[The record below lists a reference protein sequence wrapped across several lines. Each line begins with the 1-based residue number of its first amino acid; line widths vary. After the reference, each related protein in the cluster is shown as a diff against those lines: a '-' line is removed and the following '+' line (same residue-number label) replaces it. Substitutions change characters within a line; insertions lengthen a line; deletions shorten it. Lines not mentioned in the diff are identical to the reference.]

1 MEENSFTLDKAL
13 GFQEQHLNEW
23 KTVLKPEIY
32 EQVEEIVKKR
42 NVGIT
47 NPYLVCW
54 GSDISN
60 IISNIAIGNIEIYQ

>member
-1 MEENSFTLDKAL
+1 MEENSFTLEKSL
-13 GFQEQHLNEW
+13 SIQQQHLNEW

-47 NPYLVCW
+47 NPYLVCR

-60 IISNIAIGNIEIYQ
+60 IISNIAMGNIEIYQ